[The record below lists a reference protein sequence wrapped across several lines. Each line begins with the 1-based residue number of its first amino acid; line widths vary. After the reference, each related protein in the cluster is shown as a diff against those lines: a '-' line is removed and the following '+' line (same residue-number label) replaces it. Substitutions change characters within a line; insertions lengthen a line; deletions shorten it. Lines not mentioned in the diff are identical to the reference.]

1 MGITKGVL
9 KRPVTTVLAVLCLLV
24 FGLTSVLS
32 SKLELTPEMNFPMML
47 ISCVYPGANP
57 QDINDL
63 VTKPIEES
71 VGTLSGIKNV
81 QTISQE
87 NVSIVMIEYEY
98 GTDMDKAYSD
108 LKKKID
114 NVELPDDIKDD
125 PNILEFNMNDMP
137 AVTLA
142 VNDPEQ
148 EKLYNYVN
156 DKIVPE
162 FEKISSVASVDVSG
176 GREGYV
182 SVRLIPE
189 KMKQYDLT
197 MDSIK
202 KAIAAADFTYPAGNT
217 GVGKQDLSVSTS
229 VEVKDVEAL
238 MKVPVVAGG
247 GKTIYLEDVA
257 EVSDREKKADAIGRY
272 NGEDTITLYINKQ
285 QKESAVDVSKA
296 VMRTINNLKQEHP
309 SLEIVVVDDTS
320 DQITSALGSVKDTM
334 IAAVVISMVIIFLF
348 FGDIKASLI
357 VGSSIPVAILAS
369 LILMAAMG
377 FSLNVVTMGA
387 LVLGVGMMVDNSI
400 VVLESCFRCQKGNGF
415 REYVAAAIEG
425 TETVFMSILGG
436 TVTTCVVFLPL
447 AVLKGMSGQLFK
459 PLGFTIVFC
468 MLASL
473 ISAMTIVPLCY
484 SRFRPI
490 EKLHS
495 PMGGIVK
502 AMQNGYRAIMERLLD
517 KKALVM
523 IVSVALLIVSF
534 IIAKGL
540 GVELMPD
547 TDQGTVAVSMEVRP
561 GLKLEEVDKLTQR
574 IEAIVTEEGSEDYL
588 DSYMVTYGGSGLS
601 LDGGS
606 KVSLTAYLK
615 SGRKLTT
622 AQVVNKWK
630 KEMAKLPDCNIT
642 VKSSS
647 TMSMTGDK
655 NDFEVIL
662 QGAQLDEVKAVSDQM
677 MAALIKRPE
686 LIKVHSDME
695 NAAPV
700 IKVWVDPLKAAA
712 EDVTPSAVGSQISGM
727 LSGVEATTMEVNGED
742 VSVQVEYPDDT
753 YDTLDKVEGV
763 TIPTNSGGS
772 VALMDIADIG
782 YEDSPTSIT
791 RKNKQ
796 YLVTI
801 TGSFTDQVAT
811 KKDQEAAL
819 RTIDKEVVD
828 KYLTTNVT
836 RAKNSTDESMIEEL
850 TALLQAIL
858 IAIFLVFVVMAAQFE
873 SPKFSFMVMTTI
885 PFSLIGAFGLLALA
899 GVSISM
905 TSMLGFLMLIG
916 TVVNSGI
923 LYVDTVNQYRTDM
936 NKRTAMI
943 EAGATRLR
951 PILMTTLTTIVSM
964 VPMAMG
970 IGSNSETMQGVALV
984 NVGGLTASTILSLL
998 MLPVYYSIMSG
1009 KIDKTVM
1016 PD

>member
-9 KRPVTTVLAVLCLLV
+9 KRPVTTVLAVLCLFV

-32 SKLELTPEMNFPMML
+32 SKLELTPEMNFPMVL
-47 ISCVYPGANP
+47 ISTIYPGASP
-57 QDINDL
+57 EDINDL

-71 VGTLSGIKNV
+71 TGTLSGIKNV

-114 NVELPDDIKDD
+114 NVDLPDDIKDD
-125 PNILEFNMNDMP
+125 PSILEFNMNDMP

-189 KMKQYDLT
+189 KMKQYSLT

-202 KAIAAADFTYPAGNT
+202 KAIAAADFTYPAGDT
-217 GVGKQDLSVSTS
+217 GVGKQDLSVSTA
-229 VEVKDVEAL
+229 VEVNNVEAL

-257 EVSDREKKADAIGRY
+257 EVSDTEKKADAIGRY

-285 QKESAVDVSKA
+285 QKESAVDVSKS

-334 IAAVVISMVIIFLF
+334 IAAVIISMIIIFLF

-369 LILMAAMG
+369 LILMSAMG

-400 VVLESCFRCQKGNGF
+400 VVLESCFRSQKGNGF

-425 TETVFMSILGG
+425 TEKVVMSILGG

-447 AVLKGMSGQLFK
+447 AVLKGMSGQMFK

-490 EKLHS
+490 EKQHS

-502 AMQNGYRAIMERLLD
+502 VMQAGYRAIMERLLD

-523 IVSVALLIVSF
+523 IVSVVLLIASF
-534 IIAKGL
+534 GVAKGL
-540 GVELMPD
+540 GFELMPE
-547 TDQGTVAVSMEVRP
+547 TDQGTVSVSMEVRP

-588 DSYMVTYGGSGLS
+588 ESYMVTYGGSGLS
-601 LDGGS
+601 LDGG
-606 KVSLTAYLK
+606 KVSLTAYLLDD
-615 SGRKLTT
+615 RKLTT
-622 AQVVNKWK
+622 DEVVNKWK
-630 KEMAKLPDCNIT
+630 REMGKLPDCNIT

-647 TMSMTGDK
+647 TMSMSNSK
-655 NDFEVIL
+655 SDFEVIL
-662 QGAQLDEVKAVSDQM
+662 QGSQLDEVKAVSDQM
-677 MAALIKRPE
+677 VAELIKRPE

-700 IKVWVDPLKAAA
+700 IKIWVDSLKAAA
-712 EDVTPSAVGSQISGM
+712 EGVTPSAVGGLINGM

-772 VALMDIADIG
+772 VALTDIADIG
-782 YEDSPTSIT
+782 YEDSPASIT

-801 TGSFTDQVAT
+801 TGSFTDMVST
-811 KKDQEAAL
+811 KKEQNAAL
-819 RTIDKEVVD
+819 KAIDKEVVD
-828 KYLTTNVT
+828 KYLTTTVT

-885 PFSLIGAFGLLALA
+885 PFSLIGAFGLLALG

-923 LYVDTVNQYRTDM
+923 LYVDTVNQYRVEM

-964 VPMAMG
+964 IPMAMG
-970 IGSNSETMQGVALV
+970 IGSNAETMQGVALV

-998 MLPVYYSIMSG
+998 MLPVYYSLMSG
-1009 KIDKTVM
+1009 KIDKTVL